1 MQQLLHFRICMWKNI
16 IRNKVKY
23 LKRTGKMVEEIN
35 EDLKRRRGRS
45 FQEAKDKKKDKKRS
59 IQIILN
65 LIDMFYI

>member
-1 MQQLLHFRICMWKNI
+1 MWKNI

-45 FQEAKDKKKDKKRS
+45 F
-59 IQIILN
+59 
-65 LIDMFYI
+65 